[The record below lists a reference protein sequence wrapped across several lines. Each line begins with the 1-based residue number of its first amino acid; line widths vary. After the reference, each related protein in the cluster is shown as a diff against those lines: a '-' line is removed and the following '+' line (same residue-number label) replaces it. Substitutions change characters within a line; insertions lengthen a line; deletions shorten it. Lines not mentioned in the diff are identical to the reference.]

1 MINNRKLIV
10 TVGIALLSFIIVGAF
25 WEAEYNP
32 FRTPAPQTT
41 TPMFPAEQAARLRAV
56 IETALA
62 RPGVLTPPPAE
73 KTIQQDT
80 LQWTVPE
87 YVVQLENPTL
97 SSEIAKALTEA
108 VYANGGRI
116 FQTYLPAEE
125 QKAIIV
131 VGVAAFITHT
141 ITLTWNVALPA
152 EMTPLP
158 TPANAAGS
166 FRAAIV
172 IDDLGASAIAVQ
184 RLLEMPADF
193 TFSILPQLEKST
205 EIATFLHEQQ
215 KETWLHLPMEPQGTE
230 YPGQGAILANMPP
243 EAIQQTITQDLESVP
258 YVVGVSNHMG
268 SRLTADV
275 QTMQTVLETLRAR
288 QLFFL
293 DSRTTPRTMGPAR
306 RISGAVI
313 QALRHLG
320 QTQVDAAVIRS
331 LRRTLRPAD
340 KQQLL
345 RDLSFA
351 PAWVGAHLRAIAQ
364 GLDLRRGSDSAV
376 DGCALELCPR

>member
-32 FRTPAPQTT
+32 FKPPARPTAAST
-41 TPMFPAEQAARLRAV
+41 FPVEQAARLRAV

-62 RPGVLTPPPAE
+62 RPGVLTTTPAE

-116 FQTYLPAEE
+116 FQTYLPAGE

-131 VGVAAFITHT
+131 VGVEAFITHT
-141 ITLTWNVALPA
+141 ITLTWNVAPPA

-293 DSRTTPRTMGPAR
+293 DSRTTPRTIAYKTAQQFGVKAAERKIFLDDIPQVEAVQKQLRDFIAIVEQGKPA
-306 RISGAVI
+306 IAVGHPKEATF
-313 QALRHLG
+313 QALKMMLPEFERRN
-320 QTQVDAAVIRS
+320 IRI
-331 LRRTLRPAD
+331 
-340 KQQLL
+340 
-345 RDLSFA
+345 
-351 PAWVGAHLRAIAQ
+351 VRASQ
-364 GLDLRRGSDSAV
+364 FVR
-376 DGCALELCPR
+376 